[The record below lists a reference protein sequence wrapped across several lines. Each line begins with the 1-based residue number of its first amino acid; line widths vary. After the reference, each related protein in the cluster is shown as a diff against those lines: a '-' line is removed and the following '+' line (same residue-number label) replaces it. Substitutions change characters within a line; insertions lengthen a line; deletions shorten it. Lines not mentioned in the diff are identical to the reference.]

1 MKKIHGRP
9 IYWMSPNEN
18 VAVTYNVF
26 GMGSKY
32 SIYRKRIYDLD
43 HGGTVYWEYVTSF
56 TFVGEAIT
64 YAKKIVDAFGSDTVE
79 KQENSHEPKK
89 TTHDCY

>member
-26 GMGSKY
+26 GIGSKY

-64 YAKKIVDAFGSDTVE
+64 YAKKIVDVAAIYQGE
-79 KQENSHEPKK
+79 ECENI
-89 TTHDCY
+89 

>member
-18 VAVTYNVF
+18 VAVVYNVF

-32 SIYRKRIYDLD
+32 SIYRKKIYGLD
-43 HGGTVYWEYVTSF
+43 HGGTAYWEYVTSF

-64 YAKKIVDAFGSDTVE
+64 YAKKIVDVAVIYQGE
-79 KQENSHEPKK
+79 ECEN
-89 TTHDCY
+89 T

>member
-1 MKKIHGRP
+1 MKKVHGRP
-9 IYWMSPNEN
+9 VYWISPNEN
-18 VAVTYNVF
+18 VAVVYNVF

-43 HGGTVYWEYVTSF
+43 HGGTDYWEYVTSF

-64 YAKKIVDAFGSDTVE
+64 YAKKIVDVAVIYQGE
-79 KQENSHEPKK
+79 ECEN
-89 TTHDCY
+89 T